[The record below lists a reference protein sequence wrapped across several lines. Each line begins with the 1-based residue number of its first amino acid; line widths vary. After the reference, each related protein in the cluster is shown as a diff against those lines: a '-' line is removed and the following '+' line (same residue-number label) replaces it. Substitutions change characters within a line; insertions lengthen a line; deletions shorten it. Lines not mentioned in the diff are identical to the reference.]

1 MQASNNIKNQKPAA
15 SLKNV
20 HEQIYDFYHALKT
33 IPDLS
38 DLTVF
43 FRHAYNILSIYKKN
57 SPVVMTYHHA
67 EITTE
72 NIHLEGNQ
80 QFVLDWPGLKF
91 TACSGGDRN
100 RFHEQMLSYLLITT
114 VRFLSIDI
122 V

>member
-1 MQASNNIKNQKPAA
+1 MQASDNADNQKPAN

-20 HEQIYDFYHALKT
+20 HDQIYDFYHALKT

-38 DLTVF
+38 DLALF

-72 NIHLEGNQ
+72 NIHLKGNQ
-80 QFVLDWPGLKF
+80 QFVLDWLLERLRIINTVDATHQREHVIKF
-91 TACSGGDRN
+91 FDVWSEVYYI
-100 RFHEQMLSYLLITT
+100 FWW
-114 VRFLSIDI
+114 
-122 V
+122 

>member
-1 MQASNNIKNQKPAA
+1 MQASDNADNQKLAN

-80 QFVLDWPGLKF
+80 QFVLDWLLERLRIIDTVDATHQREHVIKF
-91 TACSGGDRN
+91 FDVWSEVYGM
-100 RFHEQMLSYLLITT
+100 FWW
-114 VRFLSIDI
+114 
-122 V
+122 